1 MPRYSS
7 ERSVFD
13 KLGLQYGKLECELR
27 DLIYDYEDEVEMYK
41 LQMAKIKRLQQEID
55 KEKQQGSAQGTTER
69 KRRGRISGLIRKLT
83 LIEAPKEPDIK
94 AFLQNKKAIEGRM
107 AVLMKQNAQLLAFR
121 CIQRMN

>member
-69 KRRGRISGLIRKLT
+69 KRRGRDLRLDQ
-83 LIEAPKEPDIK
+83 EAHVDRSPERT
-94 AFLQNKKAIEGRM
+94 GY
-107 AVLMKQNAQLLAFR
+107 
-121 CIQRMN
+121 